1 MDPDPPIRVALVRLA
16 PLVRDVVHS
25 LIDSTEDMRVTA
37 VVERAE
43 SENVADDDVADDD
56 VADVYVVGVE
66 NGDAASTCE
75 PLLGEPAPPRRVI
88 GISLDGRQ
96 MHVSELRPSTSAI
109 GSLSS
114 EELLDVIRRVKA

>member
-43 SENVADDDVADDD
+43 SENVADDY